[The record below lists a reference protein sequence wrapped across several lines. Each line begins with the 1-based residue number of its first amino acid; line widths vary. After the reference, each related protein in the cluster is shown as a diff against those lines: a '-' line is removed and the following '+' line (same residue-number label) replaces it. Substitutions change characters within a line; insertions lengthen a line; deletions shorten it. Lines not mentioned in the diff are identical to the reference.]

1 MESFFNAIKKLI
13 LTIITLG
20 TYKVDSAANSIYTS
34 SSDGIKAGYQQSRD
48 GLIDNSNQLI
58 DGMSDLEALL
68 VQKKE
73 KLKELDEKEQENE
86 ETIEGIILF
95 LEENPDD
102 KQARVDFERLDK
114 LATEIDEKQEY
125 LGQEVDT
132 LQAKVNEYE
141 MELKKMQ
148 DQIHDLK
155 AEEAEAI
162 ADHALMAVEEKLLE
176 KERNFKNSIDMS
188 SVQAIREARA
198 KRKAK
203 VNTMKKVVGSDTD
216 KRMNRYSD
224 ASQKGN
230 SNKKLDEILA
240 QRKAQKEPKQIEDTT
255 IVNENEEIVDV
266 AVNIKKD

>member
-1 MESFFNAIKKLI
+1 MENFFNAIKKLI
-13 LTIITLG
+13 LTIVSLG

-68 VQKKE
+68 VQKQE
-73 KLKELDEKEQENE
+73 QLKELDEKEQENE
-86 ETIEGIILF
+86 NTIEGIILF
-95 LEENPDD
+95 LEKNPDD
-102 KQARVDFERLDK
+102 KQARVDFERLDT

-125 LGQEVDT
+125 LGKEVDT
-132 LQAKVNEYE
+132 LQAKVDEYE

-155 AEEAEAI
+155 AEEAESI

-176 KERNFKNSIDMS
+176 KEKNFKNSVDMS
-188 SVQAIREARA
+188 PVQAIREARA

-203 VNTMKKVVGSDTD
+203 VNTIKKVVGSDTG
-216 KRMNRYSD
+216 KRMDRY
-224 ASQKGN
+224 ANAGQKGN

-240 QRKAQKEPKQIEDTT
+240 QRKAKKAPKQIEGATP
-255 IVNENEEIVDV
+255 INNEEIIDV
-266 AVNIKKD
+266 KEVV